1 MLQLIDQ
8 DEVVGIST
16 HKEIMRSYKYEL
28 KPTRKQEVSLNRN
41 LSTCRHLY
49 NLGLEQRKK
58 SYEKGGWSINYSDQ
72 QDQLPEL
79 RQKCAEYQDVYTD
92 VLQNVLRRV
101 ETSYKNFFR
110 RVKNNADSGKKE
122 KPGFPR
128 FKGYGRYDSF
138 TFPRLEYG
146 CHILNKS
153 GDKDDK
159 GNILRLSKIGDI
171 KFIKHRSIEGII
183 KTVTIK
189 REVDKFFVTF
199 ACQQYVEIPSPRK
212 YTNIE
217 ELNDRSIGIDMGL
230 SNLLTLS
237 NGKKIEPPEYLRESA
252 KKSTKHQ
259 RRLFRKLR
267 YEKEIIDERESKKES
282 RKQGK
287 KVEVKRKVKI
297 NSKNREKE
305 RVKIAKIHRKI
316 VNQRKNFNHEVSRL
330 LVNNFDLI
338 SFERLNI
345 QNMVKNHHLAK
356 SISDASWYQLQMF
369 TTYKAEWAG
378 KIVESVDPKNTSQL
392 CSGCGNKEH
401 LELKDRIFKCSKC
414 GLEIDRDINASIN
427 IRNRSVEYQKLL
439 KDIEKITFTP
449 ATGGGACGE
458 SNRNSE
464 KQETTSD
471 KDRVNIEQTSI
482 QAQPFRAG

>member
-8 DEVVGIST
+8 DEVVGINS

-28 KPTRKQEVSLNRN
+28 KPTKKQEVSLNKT

-101 ETSYKNFFR
+101 ETSYDNFFR
-110 RVKNNADSGKKE
+110 RVKNNNSDSGTKE

-128 FKGYGRYDSF
+128 FG
-138 TFPRLEYG
+138 YG
-146 CHILNKS
+146 CHIVNKS
-153 GDKDDK
+153 GDKDEK
-159 GNILRLSKIGDI
+159 GNILRLSKIDDI
-171 KFIKHRSIEGII
+171 KFIKHRIIGNGSPYLI
-183 KTVTIK
+183 KTVTVK
-189 REVDKFFVTF
+189 REIDKFFVTF
-199 ACQQYVEIPSPRK
+199 VAETYSEISSPRQ

-217 ELNDRSIGIDMGL
+217 ELNNKSVGTDMGL
-230 SNLLTLS
+230 SNLATLS
-237 NGKKIEPPEYLRESA
+237 NGKIIEPPEYLRESA
-252 KKSTKHQ
+252 KKLTKHQ
-259 RRLFRKLR
+259 RRLSKKKR
-267 YEKEIIDERESKKES
+267 YEKEIEIVDKKT
-282 RKQGK
+282 K
-287 KVEVKRKVKI
+287 KKTTKKIKI

-305 RVKIAKIHRKI
+305 RIKVVKIHRKI
-316 VNQRKNFNHEVSRL
+316 VNQRKNFNHEVSRTL
-330 LVNNFDLI
+330 INNFDLI
-338 SFERLNI
+338 SFEKLSI
-345 QNMVKNHHLAK
+345 QNMGKNHDLAK

-369 TTYKAEWAG
+369 TSYKAEWAG
-378 KIVESVDPKNTSQL
+378 KIVEFVDPKNTSQL

-401 LELKDRIFKCSKC
+401 LELSDRIFKCSKC
-414 GLEIDRDINASIN
+414 GLEIDRDLNASIN
-427 IRNRSVEYQKLL
+427 IRNRSIEYQRLL
-439 KDIEKITFTP
+439 KDIELIKNKELTP

-464 KQETTSD
+464 KQETMSD
-471 KDRVNIEQTSI
+471 KDRVNIENMSI
-482 QAQPFRAG
+482 QAPPFRAG

>member
-16 HKEIMRSYKYEL
+16 HKEIMRSYKFEL
-28 KPTRKQEVSLNRN
+28 KPTRKQEVSLNKTM
-41 LSTCRHLY
+41 STCRHLY

-79 RQKCAEYQDVYTD
+79 RQKHVEYQDVYTD

-110 RVKNNADSGKKE
+110 RVKNNTSESGTKE

-153 GDKDDK
+153 GNKDEK

-189 REVDKFFVTF
+189 KEVDKFFVTF
-199 ACQQYVEIPSPRK
+199 ACQQYVEIPLPRQ
-212 YTNIE
+212 YSTIDD
-217 ELNDRSIGIDMGL
+217 LNQKSIGIDMGL
-230 SNLLTLS
+230 SNLLMLS
-237 NGKKIEPPEYLRESA
+237 NEKKIEPPEYLRESA
-252 KKSTKHQ
+252 KKLTKHQ
-259 RRLFRKLR
+259 RRLSKKQR
-267 YEKEIIDERESKKES
+267 YEKEITDERETKK
-282 RKQGK
+282 QK
-287 KVEVKRKVKI
+287 KEVKRKIKV

-305 RVKIAKIHRKI
+305 RIKVAKIHRKI
-316 VNQRKNFNHEVSRL
+316 VNQRKNFNHEVSRTL
-330 LVNNFDLI
+330 INNFDLI
-338 SFERLNI
+338 SFEKLNI
-345 QNMVKNHHLAK
+345 QNMVKNRHLAK

-378 KIVESVDPKNTSQL
+378 KIVELVDPKNTSQL
-392 CSGCGNKEH
+392 CSKCQNKEH

-414 GLEIDRDINASIN
+414 GLEIDRDLNASIN
-427 IRNRSVEYQKLL
+427 IRNRSIEYQRLL
-439 KDIEKITFTP
+439 KDIESIKNRKLTP

-464 KQETTSD
+464 KQETLLNK
-471 KDRVNIEQTSI
+471 KDGNLGDNII
-482 QAQPFRAG
+482 QAPPFRAG